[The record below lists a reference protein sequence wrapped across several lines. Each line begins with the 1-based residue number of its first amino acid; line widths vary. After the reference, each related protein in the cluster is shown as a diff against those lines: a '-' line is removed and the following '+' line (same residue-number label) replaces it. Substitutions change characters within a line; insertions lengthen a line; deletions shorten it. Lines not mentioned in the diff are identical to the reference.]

1 MSFKDWNRENFLMN
15 KNEKRLF
22 FWNIIALLI
31 ILGVVTIIGGCSDS
45 GIFISNVEL
54 DKV

>member
-1 MSFKDWNRENFLMN
+1 MSFKDWNQKNFLMDN
-15 KNEKRLF
+15 SKRRKF
-22 FWNIIALLI
+22 FCTIVALLTI
-31 ILGVVTIIGGCSDS
+31 FALVSIIGGCSDS